1 MKLHGIAMV
10 RNEADVI
17 EVFVRHNL
25 TVLDGLTIV
34 DHGSV
39 DATPAILAALVE
51 EGLPIEVTA
60 ETSLEFL
67 QSDVVSS
74 EARRILANSETDF
87 IFLLDADEF
96 LKVPSRPRL
105 EEALASL
112 SPDMHAVQE
121 WHTYVPDFSQPLDP
135 VALIRS
141 ARKVVP
147 VRATL
152 YKAVVSRHFLDS
164 PTLIAEGNHWVQK
177 RPDARAYP
185 DVRHARLLPEE
196 SAVAHVPIR
205 SAAQFS
211 AKIAI
216 GWLACLMQPGRHPLL
231 SYHWRKAY
239 RDLRAGGTLTP
250 ERLTRLAATY
260 GVPDGEQSA
269 EGFDFI
275 DEPFLADIS
284 VAHAGAARA
293 DPFVLLLQFAER
305 LAQRLA
311 SAAAATPATQAE
323 PKREQS
329 GSSARS

>member
-17 EVFVRHNL
+17 EVFARHNL

-51 EGLPIEVTA
+51 EGLPIEVGA
-60 ETSLEFL
+60 ETNLEFR
-67 QSDVVSS
+67 QSDVVSA
-74 EARRILANSETDF
+74 EARRILARGRADF

-105 EEALASL
+105 EEALGSL
-112 SPDMHAVQE
+112 APDMHAVQE
-121 WHTYVPDFSQPLDP
+121 WHTYVPDFSRALDQ

-147 VRATL
+147 LRNSL
-152 YKAVVSRHFLDS
+152 YKVIVSRHFLDS
-164 PTLIAEGNHWVQK
+164 PALIAEGNHWVQK
-177 RPDARAYP
+177 RPDAGAAP
-185 DVRHARLLPEE
+185 DVRHARLRPEE

-231 SYHWRKAY
+231 SHHWRMAY
-239 RDLRAGGTLTP
+239 RDLRAGAALTP

-260 GVPDGEQSA
+260 GLPDGERDA
-269 EGFDFI
+269 ERFDLI
-275 DEPFLADIS
+275 DDPFLADI
-284 VAHAGAARA
+284 AIANAGAARA
-293 DPFVLLLQFAER
+293 DPFALLLQFAER
-305 LAQRLA
+305 LAQRVA
-311 SAAAATPATQAE
+311 DATAATPASQAAV
-323 PKREQS
+323 KREQS
-329 GSSARS
+329 GSSVRS